1 MGFKRTKLQ
10 ERCEMS
16 EAVFGHEGLSES
28 LMTTFLQNFLCM
40 FPNRCPPPPLP
51 SPKLHRD
58 TELRLLCAAFIF
70 KIAIMSRSW

>member
-1 MGFKRTKLQ
+1 MGFKRAKLQ

-40 FPNRCPPPPLP
+40 FPNRCPPPPPPLP
-51 SPKLHRD
+51 KTTQRHRAPAPVCRFHIQNSNH
-58 TELRLLCAAFIF
+58 E
-70 KIAIMSRSW
+70 